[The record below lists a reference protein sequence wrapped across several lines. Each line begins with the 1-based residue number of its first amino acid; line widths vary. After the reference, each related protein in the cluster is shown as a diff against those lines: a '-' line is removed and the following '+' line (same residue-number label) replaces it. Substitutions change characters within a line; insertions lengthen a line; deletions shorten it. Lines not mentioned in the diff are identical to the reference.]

1 MNLNKNPKP
10 LHFFVPYM
18 QIESHVLFKTRYI
31 IAPKSAA
38 GNGGF
43 QFKMLWSCCWS
54 PHLDTEVQCK
64 GFWKEPNYIYFMK
77 YKPTTAANLF
87 EDVDGAAAFHWQ
99 RKDHSSLLQGSPL
112 LAFLSFPFS
121 LVLQITIIIVRTLS
135 VME

>member
-1 MNLNKNPKP
+1 MNLNKNSKP
-10 LHFFVPYM
+10 LHFLYP
-18 QIESHVLFKTRYI
+18 ICKSLVLFKIRYI

-43 QFKMLWSCCWS
+43 QLKMLWSCCWN
-54 PHLDTEVQCK
+54 PHLDAEVQCK
-64 GFWKEPNYIYFMK
+64 GFWKEPNYIYLMK

-87 EDVDGAAAFHWQ
+87 EDADGAAAFHWQ
-99 RKDHSSLLQGSPL
+99 RKDRSTLLQGSPL

-121 LVLQITIIIVRTLS
+121 VVLQIAIIIVRTLS